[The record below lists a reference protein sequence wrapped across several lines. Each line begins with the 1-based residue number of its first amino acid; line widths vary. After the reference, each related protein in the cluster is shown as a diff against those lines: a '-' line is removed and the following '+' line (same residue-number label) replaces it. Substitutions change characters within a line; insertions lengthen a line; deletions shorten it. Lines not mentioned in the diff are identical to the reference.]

1 MRTSGSEVCLTS
13 PSNEAKDVSYALGT
27 RFLQLPARASRDGA
41 PGESAVGT
49 AVHVELLS
57 RFVEEAGETTPP
69 YLSVAFEPATGEVL
83 DCRAVPHSQG
93 CKAYEEVL
101 WGFIEAYLQRLDR
114 RKAESAE
121 SVEEHKPA
129 LLTTTDSALADY
141 IFGLL
146 QGCGM
151 DILCVDAAAQKVQWP
166 SRSLQAAST
175 QTASGN
181 AGEGEPTLAIA
192 TVFRNTLTSLVVSG
206 RVQSTLSTGQ
216 REEERVAE
224 PASELSPASSLPG
237 GLTQLGACHEESCQR
252 LAPRN
257 RLKRCSGCKVM
268 RYCGAACQKKHW
280 TLGRHKK
287 GCKDIQA
294 INAAWTTASLPD
306 A

>member
-1 MRTSGSEVCLTS
+1 MQPSGSEVSL
-13 PSNEAKDVSYALGT
+13 SNEAEDVWYVLGT

-49 AVHVELLS
+49 AVHVELLG
-57 RFVEEAGETTPP
+57 RLEAGETTPP

-83 DCRAVPHSQG
+83 DCRAVPQSQG

-101 WGFIEAYLQRLDR
+101 WGFIEAYLQRLDQ

-151 DILCVDAAAQKVQWP
+151 DISCVDAAVQKVQWP
-166 SRSLQAAST
+166 SPSLQAVFK
-175 QTASGN
+175 QTASGS
-181 AGEGEPTLAIA
+181 AWEAEPTLAID
-192 TVFRNTLTSLVVSG
+192 TVLRHTLTSLVVSG

-216 REEERVAE
+216 HEEERDAE
-224 PASELSPASSLPG
+224 PVSEVSPVGLLPG
-237 GLTQLGACHEESCQR
+237 GLMQLGACHEESCQR
-252 LAPRN
+252 LAPTTL
-257 RLKRCSGCKVM
+257 LKRCSGCKVM
-268 RYCGAACQKKHW
+268 RYCGAACQKRHW
-280 TLGRHKK
+280 KLGGHRK